1 MRLEKKKKHRLN
13 AKEQAPEEHT
23 PEVEDPKLTNSSSS
37 DVEDS
42 LPPGVPDRLRVDGI
56 LTGGGGGTIGKKNF
70 SKSKEP
76 SSPFSIISSLRADSA
91 SEKPFFL
98 KNSSTASTS
107 ETAMNVKSQK
117 WGANSGRERSVSMGI
132 KGVEKGR
139 SGNYDMVQGLHASM
153 RKERSESPFSPLC
166 CFKCVL

>member
-1 MRLEKKKKHRLN
+1 MLLHKDKHRLN

-23 PEVEDPKLTNSSSS
+23 SEVEDPKLTNSSSS
-37 DVEDS
+37 DLEDS
-42 LPPGVPDRLRVDGI
+42 PSPGVSDRLRLDGI

-91 SEKPFFL
+91 SEKPFLL
-98 KNSSTASTS
+98 KKSSTASTS
-107 ETAMNVKSQK
+107 ETAMNAKSQK
-117 WGANSGRERSVSMGI
+117 WGI

-153 RKERSESPFSPLC
+153 RKERSESFSSPLC
-166 CFKCVL
+166 CF